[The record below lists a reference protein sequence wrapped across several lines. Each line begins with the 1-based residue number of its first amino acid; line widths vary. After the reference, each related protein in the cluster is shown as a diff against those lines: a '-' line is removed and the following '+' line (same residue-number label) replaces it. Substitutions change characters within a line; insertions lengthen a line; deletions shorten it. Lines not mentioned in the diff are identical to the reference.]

1 MNTTPVANASIAL
14 AYAMVGVLVV
24 FLGIIIFR
32 EAPRERAN
40 RATAFMLFSGGMGS
54 VLGGIGFIIDI
65 LSPAGKRSSNLLP
78 SFGYLWEFFF
88 PSLLYFACVFPSENR
103 IFRRIPFASFWI
115 FAPHTFH
122 LILMV
127 LQGQGALWGRIAARA
142 AHNPIAAAII
152 TYGRLPVELIFR
164 FHQIL
169 FSLVN
174 LFYIAA
180 ALTLLWVSFRKSHNP
195 LIRRQVGTISIGLAS
210 CAMLYAVASP
220 IPTLLNHYYSPILR
234 SSLIVAALLI
244 GSGGIAYSMVRH
256 RFLDA
261 NLIARK
267 SILYA
272 VTSVFLFGVYVLIVR
287 RFDLLLESVTTA
299 DTTVFQTAFLLLSL
313 LLFQPVFS
321 WLEETLDRQFL
332 RDRGDYRTLLRRVS
346 GEVLTVLDLDTLAE
360 KLLAT
365 LREGVPARTTVL
377 LLAPERRSAVAHGFG
392 GGVDLVAIAACPRDG
407 YLRLVDGVDLLRME
421 EITPHARDRGVDV
434 TVAPLLA
441 TVPYLLLPL
450 RHAGQFLG
458 LIALGRKITE
468 TRFTAA
474 EVTLLQTLTNQTSV
488 AITNA
493 LLYRDSLEKTI
504 LEEEL
509 AVARRIQQQSLPI
522 RLPQTSGFGLA
533 ALNAPSKFV
542 GGDYYDT
549 VELGDDR
556 YLLAIA
562 DVAGKGVPAAL
573 LASMVQASIRTQAQ
587 DRQPVGMIMNRLNR
601 LVHEATPED
610 RFATCFLAEV
620 TGNGMKISFANAGH
634 NFPILRSAEG
644 YCRLLDQGGIPLGI
658 QPGFLYRNYETS
670 LQPGDS
676 LLLYTDGI
684 TDARNRLGE
693 DFGEERLVEL
703 VGRLPDRL
711 SADEIVR
718 FVAEEVTR
726 FTDGADQIDD
736 ITLLSLKAHAS
747 IPTRPDRPI
756 LVQ

>member
-1 MNTTPVANASIAL
+1 MNPAPVANASVAL

-24 FLGIIIFR
+24 FLGIIILR

-54 VLGGIGFIIDI
+54 VLGAIGFIIDI
-65 LSPAGKRSSNLLP
+65 LSPSGRTGSNDLLRS
-78 SFGYLWEFFF
+78 FAYLWEFFF
-88 PSLLYFACVFPSENR
+88 PSLLYFACVFPTENR
-103 IFRRIPFASFWI
+103 IFRRIPGATFWI
-115 FAPHTFH
+115 FAPHAFH
-122 LILMV
+122 LILML
-127 LQGQGALWGRIAARA
+127 LQGQGALWGRVAAGIAK
-142 AHNPIAAAII
+142 NPLGATVI

-164 FHQIL
+164 FHQIM
-169 FSLVN
+169 FSMVN

-195 LIRRQVGTISIGLAS
+195 LIRRQVGTIFAGLGL
-210 CAMLYAVASP
+210 CAGIYAVASP
-220 IPTLLNHYYSPILR
+220 IPTLLNHYWPPLMR
-234 SSLIVAALLI
+234 SSLIILALLI

-272 VTSVFLFGVYVLIVR
+272 VTSAFLFGVYVLIVR
-287 RFDLLLESVTTA
+287 RFDLLLESVTTV
-299 DTTVFQTAFLLLSL
+299 DTTIFQTAFLLLSL
-313 LLFQPVFS
+313 ILFQPVFS
-321 WLEETLDRQFL
+321 WLEEILDRQFL

-346 GEVLTVLDLDTLAE
+346 GEMLTVLDLDTLAE

-407 YLRLVDGVDLLRME
+407 YVRLVEGAELLRME
-421 EITPHARDRGVDV
+421 EIAPLAQERGVAD
-434 TVAPLLA
+434 TMAAFLA
-441 TVPYLLLPL
+441 IGPYLVLPL

-474 EVTLLQTLTNQTSV
+474 EVSLLQTLTNQTSV
-488 AITNA
+488 AITNS

-509 AVARRIQQQSLPI
+509 AVARRIQQQSLPTT
-522 RLPQTSGFGLA
+522 LPQTSGFGLA

-549 VELGDDR
+549 VALADGH
-556 YLLAIA
+556 YLVAIA

-573 LASMVQASIRTQAQ
+573 LASMVQASIRTQAFE
-587 DRQPVGMIMNRLNR
+587 RQSVGVIMNRLNR

-610 RFATCFLAEV
+610 RFATCFLV
-620 TGNGMKISFANAGH
+620 DVKGNGPADGNGGLTLSFANAGH
-634 NFPILRSAEG
+634 NFPILRSADG
-644 YCRLLDQGGIPLGI
+644 HCRSLEQGGIPLGI
-658 QPGFLYRNYETS
+658 QPGFLYGHTEAS
-670 LQPGDS
+670 LKPGDS

-711 SADEIVR
+711 SADEIVKS
-718 FVAEEVTR
+718 VSDEVTR

-736 ITLLSLKAHAS
+736 ITLLALKAY
-747 IPTRPDRPI
+747 
-756 LVQ
+756 